1 MRSEIMKTMFLAA
14 AAALS
19 LGIGSAYA
27 DAGGG
32 QAGGY
37 VYPDYIAPGAIY
49 AGAPS
54 PVQNTPPVATAQ
66 NGQTIHAYVAHSRSL
81 GTWLF
86 PPDTNGGGNN

>member
-1 MRSEIMKTMFLAA
+1 MRSETMKTMLLAA

-32 QAGGY
+32 LAGGY

-49 AGAPS
+49 AGALP
-54 PVQNTPPVATAQ
+54 PVQNTAPLATAQ

-86 PPDTNGGGNN
+86 PPAINGGGNN

>member
-1 MRSEIMKTMFLAA
+1 MKTMLLAA

-27 DAGGG
+27 DAGV
-32 QAGGY
+32 AGGY

-49 AGAPS
+49 AGALP

-86 PPDTNGGGNN
+86 PPAINGGGNN